1 MECNNIQERLS
12 AYLEGVISPEEKIL
26 IDEHLKSCQRCNE
39 SLAELKRT
47 IQYVQDLEDVEPPVW
62 LTRNVMTRIRS
73 EVKPKKGILQKLFYP
88 LRIKLPLEAAAVFLI
103 AVTAI
108 YIFKTIQS
116 ELKLAKAPSEEITTQ
131 IPSREKEKIPPSPP
145 LEKGGKRGF
154 KTEQTMPTKKPEI
167 MYKLAEE
174 PKAPAPATATKQ
186 EETGPFTGAV
196 ARDESRTEAL
206 SRGAKAKALA
216 ERKRVII
223 SLTIN
228 VNDIKTASKEI
239 EKALTQLKGKI
250 IKTKSLENKDII
262 TAKLNSQKIKEL
274 IEKLKLVGEIEEKE
288 VGLEGLEGNIE
299 IRIEIAKIPMQR
311 Y

>member
-1 MECNNIQERLS
+1 MECNNIQEKLS
-12 AYLEGVISPEEKIL
+12 AYIEGVISPEEKIL

-47 IQYVQDLEDVEPPVW
+47 IEYVQDLEDIEPPLW
-62 LTRNVMTRIRS
+62 LTRNVMARIRS

-88 LRIKLPLEAAAVFLI
+88 LHIKLPIEAAAVFLI

-108 YIFKTIQS
+108 YIFKTIQP
-116 ELKLAKAPSEEITTQ
+116 EVKLARIPSEEMITQ
-131 IPSREKEKIPPSPP
+131 IPSREKEKIPPSIP

-154 KTEQTMPTKKPEI
+154 EAEQPVPSKKPEI
-167 MYKLAEE
+167 MDKFAEE
-174 PKAPAPATATKQ
+174 PKAPAPATKQ

-196 ARDESRTEAL
+196 AKDESRTEAL

-216 ERKRVII
+216 ERKEEII
-223 SLTIN
+223 SLIIN
-228 VNDIKTASKEI
+228 VNDIRTASKEI
-239 EKALTQLKGKI
+239 EKALMELKGKI
-250 IKTKSLENKDII
+250 IKTESLENKDVI
-262 TAKLNSQKIKEL
+262 TAEFDSKKIKEL

-288 VGLEGLEGNIE
+288 VVLEGLEGNIE
-299 IRIEIAKIPMQR
+299 IRIEIAKIPMQH

>member
-12 AYLEGVISPEEKIL
+12 AYIEGVISPEEKIL

-47 IQYVQDLEDVEPPVW
+47 IEYVQDLEDIEPPVW
-62 LTRNVMTRIRS
+62 LTQKVVARIRS

-88 LRIKLPLEAAAVFLI
+88 LHIKLPIEAAAVFLI

-108 YIFKTIQS
+108 YIFKTIQP
-116 ELKLAKAPSEEITTQ
+116 EVKLAKVPSEEITTQ

-145 LEKGGKRGF
+145 LEKGDKRGF
-154 KTEQTMPTKKPEI
+154 EAEQTMPSKKPEI

-174 PKAPAPATATKQ
+174 PKAPAPATKQ

-196 ARDESRTEAL
+196 AKDESRTEAL
-206 SRGAKAKALA
+206 SRGAKAKALT
-216 ERKRVII
+216 ERKEEII
-223 SLTIN
+223 SLIIN

-239 EKALTQLKGKI
+239 EKALMELKGKI

-262 TAKLNSQKIKEL
+262 TAELNSKKIKEL

-288 VGLEGLEGNIE
+288 VLLEGLEGNIE

>member
-1 MECNNIQERLS
+1 MECNNIQEKLS
-12 AYLEGVISPEEKIL
+12 SYIEGVISPEEKIL

-47 IQYVQDLEDVEPPVW
+47 IEYVQDLEDIEPPLW
-62 LTRNVMTRIRS
+62 LTRNVMARITS

-88 LRIKLPLEAAAVFLI
+88 LRIKLPIEAAAVFLI

-108 YIFKTIQS
+108 YIFKTIQPGV
-116 ELKLAKAPSEEITTQ
+116 KLAKIPSEEMITQ

-145 LEKGGKRGF
+145 LEKVGKRGF
-154 KTEQTMPTKKPEI
+154 EAEQTMPSKKPEI

-174 PKAPAPATATKQ
+174 PKAPAPATKQ

-196 ARDESRTEAL
+196 AKDESRTEAL

-216 ERKRVII
+216 ERKEEII
-223 SLTIN
+223 SLIIN
-228 VNDIKTASKEI
+228 VNDIRAASKEI
-239 EKALTQLKGKI
+239 EKALMELKGKI
-250 IKTKSLENKDII
+250 IKTESLENKDII
-262 TAKLNSQKIKEL
+262 TAELDSKKIKEL
-274 IEKLKLVGEIEEKE
+274 IEKLKLVGEIEEKD
-288 VGLEGLEGNIE
+288 VVLEGLEGNIE
-299 IRIEIAKIPMQR
+299 IRLEIAKIPMQR

>member
-12 AYLEGVISPEEKIL
+12 AYIEGVISPEEKIL

-47 IQYVQDLEDVEPPVW
+47 IEYVQDLEDIEPPLW
-62 LTRNVMTRIRS
+62 LTRNVMARITS

-88 LRIKLPLEAAAVFLI
+88 LHIKLPIEAAAVFLI

-108 YIFKTIQS
+108 YIFKTIQP
-116 ELKLAKAPSEEITTQ
+116 EVKLAKIPSEEITTQ

-154 KTEQTMPTKKPEI
+154 KAEQTMPSKKPEI
-167 MYKLAEE
+167 MYKFAEE
-174 PKAPAPATATKQ
+174 PKASAPATKQ
-186 EETGPFTGAV
+186 EETGPFAGAV
-196 ARDESRTEAL
+196 AKDESRTEAL

-216 ERKRVII
+216 ERKEEII

-228 VNDIKTASKEI
+228 VNDIKTANKEI
-239 EKALTQLKGKI
+239 EKALMELKGKI
-250 IKTKSLENKDII
+250 IKTESLENKDII
-262 TAKLNSQKIKEL
+262 TAELNSKKIKEL
-274 IEKLKLVGEIEEKE
+274 IEKLKPIGEIEEKN
-288 VGLEGLEGNIE
+288 VVLEGLEGNIE

>member
-12 AYLEGVISPEEKIL
+12 FYIEGVIFPEEKIL

-47 IQYVQDLEDVEPPVW
+47 IKYVQDLEDIEPPLW
-62 LTRNVMTRIRS
+62 LTRNVMARITS

-88 LRIKLPLEAAAVFLI
+88 LHIKLPIEAAAVFLI

-108 YIFKTIQS
+108 YIFKTIQP
-116 ELKLAKAPSEEITTQ
+116 EVKLARIPSEEMITQ
-131 IPSREKEKIPPSPP
+131 IPSREKEKIPPPFP
-145 LEKGGKRGF
+145 LEK
-154 KTEQTMPTKKPEI
+154 QPVPSKKPEI
-167 MYKLAEE
+167 MDKLAEE
-174 PKAPAPATATKQ
+174 PKAPAPATKQ

-196 ARDESRTEAL
+196 AKDESRTEVL
-206 SRGAKAKALA
+206 SRGAKAKALT
-216 ERKRVII
+216 EKKEEII
-223 SLTIN
+223 SLIIN
-228 VNDIKTASKEI
+228 VNDIRTASKEI
-239 EKALTQLKGKI
+239 EKALMELKGKI

-262 TAKLNSQKIKEL
+262 TAELNSKKIKEL

-288 VGLEGLEGNIE
+288 VVLEGLEGNIE